1 MLKMSTTD
9 FMRCLIK
16 AGIYIYVLRTKYLIT
31 NLLIKT
37 YYHIKD
43 E

>member
-16 AGIYIYVLRTKYLIT
+16 AGVFIYVLRTKYLIT
-31 NLLIKT
+31 YLLIRN
-37 YYHIKD
+37 YYIKD

>member
-9 FMRCLIK
+9 FMRRLIK
-16 AGIYIYVLRTKYLIT
+16 AGIFIYVLRTKYVIT
-31 NLLIKT
+31 YLLVKN
-37 YYHIKD
+37 YYIKD